1 MGAHV
6 AGRLVVDLHAAVTD
20 THTLL
25 YHARGASRLGPVG
38 RRLFQAAEERHA
50 VVHIPAA
57 VIWEVSFLA
66 RTGRIDLRRSARAFF
81 EDLLS
86 NPSFH
91 PHDLDAR
98 QVLAAA
104 DWLQFRDPFDALI
117 CASAADLSLPL
128 ITRDAVIEASG
139 LVRTVW

>member
-1 MGAHV
+1 MAE
-6 AGRLVVDLHAAVTD
+6 LLAAVTD
-20 THTLL
+20 THALI
-25 YHARGASRLGPVG
+25 YHSTGERRLGPVG
-38 RRLFQAAEERHA
+38 KRLFQRAEARQA
-50 VVHIPAA
+50 VIHVPAA
-57 VIWEVSFLA
+57 VIWEMTFLA
-66 RTGRIDLRRSARAFF
+66 RSRRVDLRRSVGDYFD
-81 EDLLS
+81 DLFS

-128 ITRDAVIEASG
+128 ITRDAVIEESD

>member
-1 MGAHV
+1 MA
-6 AGRLVVDLHAAVTD
+6 DLRAAVTD

-25 YHARGASRLGPVG
+25 YHARGDRRLGVVG
-38 RRLFQAAEERHA
+38 RRLFQAAEDRDA
-50 VVHIPAA
+50 VIHVPAA
-57 VIWEVSFLA
+57 VIWEVSFLV
-66 RTGRIDLRRSARAFF
+66 RTGRIVLGRSPREFFGDLF
-81 EDLLS
+81 S

-98 QVLAAA
+98 QVLLAA

-128 ITRDAVIEASG
+128 ITRDAVIEESG